1 MEGAQTVRKFITL
14 LFVVFVGGLALAVG
28 PQLPLD
34 SGAEV
39 AARVARDNAKAAEEL
54 RRQAAMNQIEIDRA
68 RATTPAV
75 VVLTYVIGG
84 AAALGLGLL
93 IVGGAGAFVFWL
105 STRARIVYP
114 GADGQMP
121 IIITPTLSG
130 EVIHDPNR
138 AIGASTMTA
147 LPSAVQAV
155 KALAAGET
163 MPLPVTVTPVAD
175 AALQMAVNAAH
186 ARVQLVS
193 AATREGITRGGMGSI
208 QRMAQVPQDDGTID
222 VEPHAPRQFYVTDET
237 GATAELGGTGDAPQ
251 LTAGEPA
258 KAPTVIG

>member
-1 MEGAQTVRKFITL
+1 MEGAQAVRKLITL
-14 LFVVFVGGLALAVG
+14 LFVVFIGGLALTVA
-28 PQLPLD
+28 PQLPLN

-54 RRQAAMNQIEIDRA
+54 RHQTAMHDEEIKRTQAS
-68 RATTPAV
+68 TPGV
-75 VVLTYVIGG
+75 VMLTYVLYG
-84 AAALGLGLL
+84 AAGLGGGIL
-93 IVGGAGAFVFWL
+93 IIGAAFGIVFWL

-175 AALQMAVNAAH
+175 AALQMAVNRDH
-186 ARVQLVS
+186 QRVQLVS
-193 AATREGITRGGMGSI
+193 AATRKGITRGGMGSMT
-208 QRMAQVPQDDGTID
+208 RLAQPLSDDAID
-222 VEPHAPRQFYVTDET
+222 VEPHAPRQFFITDET
-237 GATAELGGTGDAPQ
+237 GATAELGGTGDVPQ
-251 LTAGEPA
+251 LPGGEA
-258 KAPTVIG
+258 RAPTVIG

>member
-1 MEGAQTVRKFITL
+1 MRRL
-14 LFVVFVGGLALAVG
+14 LAFVLLALA
-28 PQLPLD
+28 L
-34 SGAEV
+34 SACESSEEI
-39 AARVARDNAKAAEEL
+39 AARVARDDAKAAEEL
-54 RRQAAMNQIEIDRA
+54 RHQTAMHDEEIKRTQAS
-68 RATTPAV
+68 TPGV
-75 VVLTYVIGG
+75 VMLTYVLYG
-84 AAALGLGLL
+84 AAGLGGGIL
-93 IVGGAGAFVFWL
+93 IIGAAFGIVFWL
-105 STRARIVYP
+105 STRARIIYP

-163 MPLPVTVTPVAD
+163 MPIPAISVPITD
-175 AALQMAVNAAH
+175 AALQMAVNRDH
-186 ARVQLVS
+186 QRVQLVS

-222 VEPHAPRQFYVTDET
+222 VEPHAPRQFFLTDET
-237 GATAELGGTGDAPQ
+237 GATSELGGTVDAPL